1 MSSGLT
7 TGQKKKRKNAQH
19 IAPFPPSY
27 LRCKLNCLS
36 KRQNKSDIGWQQR
49 QKNRHSHDTANTFLF
64 PLLSNSYFKV
74 HMFHLAPEKKKKKKP
89 VADVAVTHFFT
100 LPPTR
105 VCASL
110 LETFSLSCPPPPN
123 PVTTGNLT
131 LHAQPQSQCDNTCP
145 TERRGPSMGCGKET
159 GLAARGTDVRQA
171 VKRLQD

>member
-7 TGQKKKRKNAQH
+7 TGQKKRKNAQH

-36 KRQNKSDIGWQQR
+36 KRLNKSDIGWQQR
-49 QKNRHSHDTANTFLF
+49 QKNRHSHDTANIFLF

-74 HMFHLAPEKKKKKKP
+74 HMFHLAPEKKKRTSRRCCRHTLLR
-89 VADVAVTHFFT
+89 AT

-131 LHAQPQSQCDNTCP
+131 LHAQPQS
-145 TERRGPSMGCGKET
+145 
-159 GLAARGTDVRQA
+159 VRQY
-171 VKRLQD
+171 VPH